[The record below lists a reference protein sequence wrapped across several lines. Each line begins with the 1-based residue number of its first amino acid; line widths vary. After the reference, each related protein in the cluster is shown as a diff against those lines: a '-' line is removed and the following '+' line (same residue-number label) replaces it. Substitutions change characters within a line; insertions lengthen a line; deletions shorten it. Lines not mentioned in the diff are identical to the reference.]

1 MILATRI
8 FYRRIHFL
16 NRAGI
21 PTEGPA
27 ILIANHPGSLMDAA
41 LMGLLINRPIHF
53 FARGDIF
60 RNRFIHRILNA
71 LHMHPIHHHQYNRSS
86 LGVNDDSFEIA
97 LNLLKKGELVL
108 FFPEGFSHVE
118 YHLLPFKKG
127 TFRLAFQALQK
138 NQHTSL
144 PIVPVGFHYSHP
156 TALFST
162 VWVKAGAPVETT
174 VFYSYYQANA
184 AQAVRKLTDTA
195 FDAIKELTIQVP
207 ASCATELFQLLSL
220 LRTDSKYQMAE
231 PEAQW
236 QMEKSISRNFSAIH
250 EMQLDTFR
258 SYRHLIKQYQLKEEF
273 LTASSLTAFNK
284 YPVVY
289 GILAVPGLLLH
300 APPLFLAKWIA
311 DTKVTRIDFYSWIL
325 VASAALLDLCWII
338 LVFLA
343 VTLGH
348 SLFAAIIVFILS
360 VLFGLMS
367 WKCAPYLLK
376 LKFQLEL
383 KKIPGSAFQQIR
395 VMREELIAS
404 LKAFLS

>member
-16 NRAGI
+16 NSSGI
-21 PTEGPA
+21 PAEGPA

-41 LMGLLINRPIHF
+41 LMGLLIDRPIHF

-60 RNRFIHRILNA
+60 KTRFIHRILNA
-71 LHMHPIHHHQYNRSS
+71 LHMHPIHHHQYNRST
-86 LGVNDDSFEIA
+86 LGVNDESFEIA

-127 TFRLAFQALQK
+127 TFRLAFQALEK

-162 VWVKAGAPVETT
+162 VWVKAGAPVKTT
-174 VFYSYYQANA
+174 DFYSYYQVNA

-207 ASCATELFQLLSL
+207 ASYAIELFHLLAL
-220 LRTDSKYQMAE
+220 LRTDSNYQLAA

-236 QMEKSISRNFSAIH
+236 QMEKSISRKFSAIH

-258 SYRHLIKQYQLKEEF
+258 SYRHLIKQYQIKEEH
-273 LTASSLTAFNK
+273 LTASSLTVFNK
-284 YPVVY
+284 NQIVY
-289 GILAVPGLLLH
+289 GMLAVPGLLLH
-300 APPLFLAKWIA
+300 APPLLLAKWIA

-325 VASAALLDLCWII
+325 VASAALLDLCWIL
-338 LVFLA
+338 LVVLA
-343 VTLGH
+343 FILGH
-348 SLFAAIIVFILS
+348 SLFVGMIVFILS
-360 VLFGLMS
+360 VFLGLMS
-367 WKCAPYLLK
+367 WKCAPYLMQLK
-376 LKFQLEL
+376 IQQDLKI
-383 KKIPGSAFQQIR
+383 IPGSVFQQIR
-395 VMREELIAS
+395 VIREELIAT